1 MKAEKDHHIQYK
13 EGSMLNNKK
22 NPEFIFV
29 VVLKSL
35 GSIKLI
41 SWKIQWKQI
50 ERCKFQEACNHDGS
64 EM

>member
-41 SWKIQWKQI
+41 S
-50 ERCKFQEACNHDGS
+50 
-64 EM
+64 